1 MKRTS
6 VFLIVVALV
15 VCMSGCFTPFRMPYQ
30 LTLSSTEGGKVTTP
44 GEGIF
49 TYWEETTVD
58 LVAEAEGGYHFA
70 NWTGNVTSTTTN
82 ITMNGNYSIT
92 AYFITPMMSA
102 GYEHT
107 VGLKSDGTIAAVE
120 AKTEV
125 LLSPLYCGHCPVGCY
140 SGSSHHNCFGLSK

>member
-1 MKRTS
+1 
-6 VFLIVVALV
+6 LPGVALV
-15 VCMSGCFTPFRMPYQ
+15 AGIVGCFTLFRMQYQ
-30 LTLSSTEGGKVTTP
+30 LTISSTEGGKVTTP
-44 GEGIF
+44 GKGIF

-70 NWTGNVTSTTTN
+70 NWTGNVTSATTN